1 MVPVKYWIVLL
12 FRPDKSGTGKV
23 LWSWREGHN
32 GCDICFTSNS
42 VGRRG
47 GASRSTPH
55 RVPGIANLEILLQL
69 ISATGSRENG
79 VQGPV
84 GDLISVCMGA
94 KDVDGFKVN
103 LFDYR
108 IRTSTVVRG
117 HQEHQWST
125 TTARRYGI

>member
-1 MVPVKYWIVLL
+1 MCFELLALRIPVVKVIRNTQVRRRHVLNVD
-12 FRPDKSGTGKV
+12 F
-23 LWSWREGHN
+23 
-32 GCDICFTSNS
+32 
-42 VGRRG
+42 
-47 GASRSTPH
+47 
-55 RVPGIANLEILLQL
+55 EILLQL

-84 GDLISVCMGA
+84 GDLISVCMGT